1 MATFWDVGTIEYV
14 TPVLI
19 FILVFVLIYAILQK
33 TNMLG
38 GVSKVDFIDAMV
50 LGLIALVSENAV
62 KFISVISGWYVL
74 LFVAIILITMVLAF
88 GANEGAEI
96 LTEAIPRLP
105 LLTSIAFYLSL
116 IILIASIAHVFGPVF
131 QPYSADADPSWW
143 ALRVVFNP
151 KVIGTVLIMLIALL
165 VISKLTK
172 ES

>member
-33 TNMLG
+33 TKMLG
-38 GVSKVDFIDAMV
+38 GVSKVDFIVAMV
-50 LGLIALVSENAV
+50 LGLIALVSENTV

-88 GANEGAEI
+88 GAKSGAD
-96 LTEAIPRLP
+96 LTEAIPKLP
-105 LLTSIAFYLSL
+105 LLMSIAFYVSL
-116 IILIASIAHVFGPVF
+116 VILLASIAHVFGPVF

-151 KVIGTVLIMLIALL
+151 KVVGTVLIMLIALL